1 MHMNKKI
8 LAELE
13 FNMILNEATAS
24 TQTGSEILNKYK
36 SHLMANEASCALVNN
51 FVKEAQMCRYDN
63 GVNRVLETVAD
74 YITTNKTLWALA
86 SACESINANGHSY
99 NYLNRN
105 ATKQVEKLLE
115 MEEEEVVKYIKAGAL
130 KNVMYCESF
139 RNIAKQVYKDQPIV
153 EATAEYVKVTPI
165 SMVEN
170 TGDGFC
176 FEVLGS
182 LYKTD
187 NDGSLQ
193 ETQWNEVSNTFKTV
207 TRLLESNITTVNE
220 NEIKIKAGNA
230 EYIISENEKVTKVG
244 KEGITEMTVEQL
256 RDNNRL
262 VLMATNPRHRNN
274 LAEVLE
280 AVALVS
286 ENYKHIVSL
295 DNAAIY
301 STKNDK
307 FLVIESNQNLYST
320 LLQSNRHPK
329 WSINE
334 NAIDALSFIKTKT
347 NVSLSENYK
356 ELVSK
361 VIENVSVKEKE
372 NLEKELKEQQ
382 VNSYKERIEALT
394 EKFKNDPVKLAV
406 LSKLAQEVTA
416 E

>member
-1 MHMNKKI
+1 MSTKI

-13 FNMILNEATAS
+13 FSSIINEASAS
-24 TQTGSEILNKYK
+24 TQTGCEILNKYRA
-36 SHLMANEASCALVNN
+36 HLMANEASCALVNN
-51 FVKEAQMCRYDN
+51 FIKEAQMCRYDN
-63 GVNRVLETVAD
+63 GINYILETVAD
-74 YITTNKTLWALA
+74 YINSNKTIWALA
-86 SACESINANGHSY
+86 SACEAINSNSQSY

-115 MEEEEVVKYIKAGAL
+115 MEEEDVVKYIKAGAL

-153 EATAEYVKVTPI
+153 EATAEYVKMTPI

-170 TGDGFC
+170 MGDGFC
-176 FEVLGS
+176 FEVFGN
-182 LYKTD
+182 LYKTGE
-187 NDGSLQ
+187 NGELQ
-193 ETQWNEVSNTFKTV
+193 ESYWNEVSNTFKTV
-207 TRLLESNITTVNE
+207 TRLLESNMVTINE

-230 EYIISENEKVTKVG
+230 EYIIKENEKVTKIG
-244 KEGITEMTVEQL
+244 KEGTIEMTVEQL

-262 VLMATNPRHRNN
+262 VLMVTNPRHRNN

-280 AVALVS
+280 AVALTC
-286 ENYKHIVSL
+286 ENYNNIVSL
-295 DNAAIY
+295 DNVAVY

-307 FLVIESNQNLYST
+307 FMVIESNQNLYAT
-320 LLQSNRHPK
+320 LLQSNRYPK
-329 WSINE
+329 WTINE

-356 ELVSK
+356 DLVTK
-361 VIENVSVKEKE
+361 VVENISDKEKE
-372 NLEKELKEQQ
+372 DLQKELKEQEI
-382 VNSYKERIEALT
+382 NSYKERIETLT

-406 LSKLAQEVTA
+406 LSKLAQEISC